1 MPCSPTVKL
10 PPAIT
15 WLTVGSLC
23 LCSCTVPF
31 YVENPVVETDSTST
45 GQPLDDTDPTP
56 TSDGPGGDPGG
67 AAASTADAE
76 TDEPPAGSSSSS
88 TGEEPLL
95 DLGKPDDEEIC
106 APPPADC
113 DADSDALDHA
123 LGVNCAG
130 GLTSEVTVTGAP
142 LSLKVVEGPLGDDDT
157 YAPRLGTRALLL
169 STGVAD
175 HVLLDP
181 AQLDEQT
188 NCSQIGLPCPSTVHD
203 ENGAYDLLTLPLP
216 IVPKAILC
224 LEGQVPP
231 EPGDC
236 SKTLAKQWNPPVAHD
251 YSELRLT
258 AKAPLSANGVSLQAA
273 FFSAELPSRGGGGSF
288 NDLVLVWLESEQWT
302 GNIAVHAEQGLP
314 LAAGAGLNWDHFA
327 DPALA
332 GFGFEEHVAVDW
344 TTLAAPITPGETI
357 TLVLAIF
364 DGGDAS
370 VDSAVLLDDLRW
382 SCAIPNG
389 GQRHP

>member
-31 YVENPVVETDSTST
+31 YVENPLEETSGTST
-45 GQPLDDTDPTP
+45 GQPGDDSSPTP
-56 TSDGPGGDPGG
+56 TTDGPSDGSSGYG
-67 AAASTADAE
+67 STTAVV
-76 TDEPPAGSSSSS
+76 PPDTSSSSS
-88 TGEEPLL
+88 DGPLL
-95 DLGKPDDEEIC
+95 DLGVPDDQDVC
-106 APPPADC
+106 APPPAEC

-130 GLTSEVTVTGAP
+130 GVTSFDVAIAGTPT
-142 LSLKVVEGPLGDDDT
+142 SMKVVQGPLGSDET
-157 YAPRLGTRALLL
+157 FAPRLGSRAVLL

-175 HVLLDP
+175 HIFLNPGELE
-181 AQLDEQT
+181 AQT
-188 NCSQIGLPCPSTVHD
+188 NCSQIGLPCPST
-203 ENGAYDLLTLPLP
+203 AYPKDDAYNLNELPVPMNPAP
-216 IVPKAILC
+216 IICPA
-224 LEGQVPP
+224 GQVPP
-231 EPGDC
+231 GPGDC
-236 SKTLAKQWNPPVAHD
+236 SKTLDKQWNPSVAHD

-258 AKAPLSANGVSLQAA
+258 AKAPLSATGVSLQAA
-273 FFSAELPSRGGGGSF
+273 FFTAEQPARGAAGTF
-288 NDLVLVWLESEQWT
+288 NDLVVVWLESELWT

-314 LAAGAGLNWDHFA
+314 LAASSGLAWDHKWDA
-327 DPALA
+327 ALA
-332 GFGFEEHVAVDW
+332 GFAFADHVALDW
-344 TTLAAPITPGETI
+344 TTLAADITPGETI
-357 TLVLAIF
+357 TLVVAIF

-370 VDSAVLLDDLRW
+370 VDSAVLLDDVRW